1 MRLRITRAGGR
12 RLMKTYGMWR
22 IQQIMMWWLSC
33 GMGVLSMPWSGL
45 AAVPQLIRYQ
55 GQAMDSQ
62 GVPLEGPYNLTFRL
76 YDAATGG
83 NQVWM
88 EPHQNVPLT
97 NGHFSVLLGQS
108 SGFQVDWTQ
117 PLWLSTQIN
126 SEPELLPRQQIT
138 SVPLALVAEQL
149 STPVNT
155 STIAD
160 DAKRLV
166 PSGAIILW
174 TGSGCPEGYTRL
186 SALDG
191 RFLAGGSTYNA
202 AAGGSTTHN
211 HDAGSY
217 AAAGHTH
224 SGTTGPI
231 ASGMQPD
238 GGSGD
243 RQYSLPSH
251 THNETINA
259 SGPSAISGTSST
271 ADHRPPFATLLLCQK
286 D

>member
-1 MRLRITRAGGR
+1 MHLSMTRAGGR
-12 RLMKTYGMWR
+12 LGQAWDMWGLQRMMAGWLTYG
-22 IQQIMMWWLSC
+22 IATLT
-33 GMGVLSMPWSGL
+33 MPLAGS

-88 EPHQNVPLT
+88 EPHQNVPLMS
-97 NGHFSVLLGQS
+97 GHFSVLLGQLTT
-108 SGFQVDWTQ
+108 FQVDWTQ
-117 PLWLSTQIN
+117 LLWLSTQIN

-138 SVPLALVAEQL
+138 SVPLALVAERL

-160 DAKRLV
+160 DAKRLM

-174 TGSGCPEGYTRL
+174 TGGGCPAGYTRL
-186 SALDG
+186 SVLDG
-191 RFLAGGSTYNA
+191 RFLVGGSIYNA
-202 AAGGSTTHN
+202 AAGGSTIHN

-217 AAAGHTH
+217 TAASHAH

-251 THNETINA
+251 THNLTINS
-259 SGPSAISGTSST
+259 SGPLAISGTSST